1 MRHLLTTLEGDR
13 FRQVPRRSMLVVP
26 EAPLMGYDETFQAQ
40 MAGSLGLGGWL
51 SDVSSYTSKKI
62 TQVKESNI
70 PGLSQVASGV
80 RSGGE
85 ALSSIGTAFSSGSGT
100 GTAPMTPEQYAA
112 STKDNSTLYIAAAI
126 GVGLLFWLKGK

>member
-13 FRQVPRRSMLVVP
+13 FRQVPRRSTLVVP
-26 EAPLMGYDETFQAQ
+26 EAPLLAQDETLQVH
-40 MAGSLGLGGWL
+40 MAGSLGLGGGGFFSTISRMTSNVISDAID
-51 SDVSSYTSKKI
+51 SDV
-62 TQVKESNI
+62 
-70 PGLSQVASGV
+70 PGVSQVGQVV

-85 ALSSIGTAFSSGSGT
+85 VLSNVAKGSGT